1 MLSWLPPTPWPS
13 WPLLCTIHGLS
24 LLGATLSSMSCQCV
38 CGGVGGVGCVGRLS
52 LTWQTRPQT
61 VGLVQHGLEQF
72 AGDRYAYLPLV
83 AAVPVVAGIILWCLQ
98 GQGRSKA
105 YKVVA
110 VVVAITLAFGVT
122 TSRQLDTW
130 RSDDS
135 MWKHAIRLV
144 GARGWGGCGG
154 VDSSLVLHLTE
165 WTQQTGEPMHCMQ
178 ST

>member
-1 MLSWLPPTPWPS
+1 MVTFSTDSHASFLTGCRNYAVVAAAYTMALLATAVHHPWALAAGGYFVIHVLPVRV
-13 WPLLCTIHGLS
+13 
-24 LLGATLSSMSCQCV
+24 LG
-38 CGGVGGVGCVGRLS
+38 GGGVGCVGCRS

-110 VVVAITLAFGVT
+110 VVVAISLAFGVT

-135 MWKHAIRLV
+135 VWKHAIRLV
-144 GARGWGGCGG
+144 GAGGW
-154 VDSSLVLHLTE
+154 V
-165 WTQQTGEPMHCMQ
+165 W
-178 ST
+178 